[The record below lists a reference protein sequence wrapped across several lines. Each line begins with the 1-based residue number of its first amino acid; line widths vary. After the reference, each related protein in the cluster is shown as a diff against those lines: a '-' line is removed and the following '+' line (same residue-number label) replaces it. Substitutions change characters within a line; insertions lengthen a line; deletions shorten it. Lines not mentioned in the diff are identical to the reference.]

1 MAGPSDKW
9 RDKPKAAHGQT
20 FQIDYGRDRSDE
32 LDISASKE
40 YPTEGSAESL
50 KYTLENGKVPQD

>member
-40 YPTEGSAESL
+40 YPTEGRAESL
-50 KYTLENGKVPQD
+50 KYTLENG